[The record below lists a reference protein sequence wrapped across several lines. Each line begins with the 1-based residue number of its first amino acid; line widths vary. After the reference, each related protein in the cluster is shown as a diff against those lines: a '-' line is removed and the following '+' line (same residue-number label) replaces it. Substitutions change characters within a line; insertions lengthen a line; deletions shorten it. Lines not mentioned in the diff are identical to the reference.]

1 MLGFFLNALDTT
13 SSNSNRCWKRVITLP
28 LRGFGENDSAV
39 GAVDLGGGIVLTAGT
54 TPDGRHDFLGGDFLL
69 FPDSDEE
76 SFFESTVASLEGDT
90 EPAVAE
96 EDGVDSLFEALSAAL
111 LYPSLR

>member
-1 MLGFFLNALDTT
+1 M
-13 SSNSNRCWKRVITLP
+13 
-28 LRGFGENDSAV
+28 
-39 GAVDLGGGIVLTAGT
+39 GAVDLGRRVVLTAGT
-54 TPDGRHDFLGGDFLL
+54 APDGRHDFLGGDFLL

-76 SFFESTVASLEGDT
+76 GFFESALASFEGVV

>member
-1 MLGFFLNALDTT
+1 MPAG
-13 SSNSNRCWKRVITLP
+13 ITM
-28 LRGFGENDSAV
+28 D
-39 GAVDLGGGIVLTAGT
+39 GT
-54 TPDGRHDFLGGDFLL
+54 HDCLGGDFLL

-76 SFFESTVASLEGDT
+76 GFFESAVASFEGDA